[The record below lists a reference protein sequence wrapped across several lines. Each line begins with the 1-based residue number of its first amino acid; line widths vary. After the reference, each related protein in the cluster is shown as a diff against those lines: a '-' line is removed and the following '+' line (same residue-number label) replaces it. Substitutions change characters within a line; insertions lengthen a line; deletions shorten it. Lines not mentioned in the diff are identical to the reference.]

1 MIVAEASAHGD
12 IQRLPLTISIML
24 ASAMFM
30 IDSTIANVA
39 LPHMQGGLSAGL
51 DQITWVLTSFI
62 VAQALATPLV
72 GWVAIRVGR
81 RRLMLASIVMFTLA
95 SVACG
100 LAQNL
105 EQMILFRVLQ
115 GIGGAAFIPVSQAIL
130 FDINPPERHAQAMAV
145 FGAGIMLGPIIGPA
159 LGGLITE
166 TLNWRWVFLIN
177 LPVGVLAFLGVFAF
191 LPRAPLLKPP
201 RFDFLGFAAL
211 SIFIAALQLM
221 LDRGPGEDW
230 FQSWEIRIQA
240 VLACSGLYV
249 FALHTLTA
257 KHPFFDTRLLTDA
270 NFVMG
275 AMASFVIGMLMY
287 ASLALLPPL
296 MQNLMGYPVI
306 EAGLITMPRGIGM
319 FVSMIVVARLVVLM
333 DPRIIM
339 AIGFALN
346 ALAAWQMTLF
356 NLQMDETLIVVSS
369 VIQGFGLGLV
379 FIPSNTL
386 AFATVP
392 GELRTEG
399 ASLTTLVRNIGSSV
413 GISVM
418 QALFLINMQASYS
431 ELIQNVR
438 PDNPVLNSVQ
448 PGAGMEEMLAW
459 IPEVAR
465 QAAMVSYVSDFH
477 LIMILTILATPLA
490 FLMRPVRS
498 APPSGAMHALE

>member
-1 MIVAEASAHGD
+1 
-12 IQRLPLTISIML
+12 
-24 ASAMFM
+24 
-30 IDSTIANVA
+30 
-39 LPHMQGGLSAGL
+39 
-51 DQITWVLTSFI
+51 
-62 VAQALATPLV
+62 
-72 GWVAIRVGR
+72 
-81 RRLMLASIVMFTLA
+81 
-95 SVACG
+95 
-100 LAQNL
+100 
-105 EQMILFRVLQ
+105 
-115 GIGGAAFIPVSQAIL
+115 
-130 FDINPPERHAQAMAV
+130 
-145 FGAGIMLGPIIGPA
+145 
-159 LGGLITE
+159 
-166 TLNWRWVFLIN
+166 
-177 LPVGVLAFLGVFAF
+177 
-191 LPRAPLLKPP
+191 
-201 RFDFLGFAAL
+201 
-211 SIFIAALQLM
+211 
-221 LDRGPGEDW
+221 
-230 FQSWEIRIQA
+230 
-240 VLACSGLYV
+240 
-249 FALHTLTA
+249 
-257 KHPFFDTRLLTDA
+257 
-270 NFVMG
+270 
-275 AMASFVIGMLMY
+275 
-287 ASLALLPPL
+287 
-296 MQNLMGYPVI
+296 
-306 EAGLITMPRGIGM
+306 MPRGIGM

-356 NLQMDETLIVVSS
+356 SLQMDETLIVVSS

-448 PGAGMEEMLAW
+448 PGAGIEEMLAW

-490 FLMRPVRS
+490 FLMRPARGV
-498 APPSGAMHALE
+498 PQSGGVHAMD